1 MTLMFRT
8 YPLDLGHVVIN
19 KKWNGAISW
28 LFLNYQLSHFK
39 PCWQNNY
46 CCTKTNTNCVH
57 RQLHDKL
64 WDAICIVSYVDN
76 LDLLHC
82 AVLSLNVES
91 LLSLISME
99 SVGLSTLSSLVWTY
113 DVRVRKLFSY
123 LSNLLI

>member
-8 YPLDLGHVVIN
+8 YRLDLGHVVIN
-19 KKWNGAISW
+19 KKWNGPISW

-64 WDAICIVSYVDN
+64 WDAICIVSYVDD

-91 LLSLISME
+91 LLSLLSLISME
-99 SVGLSTLSSLVWTY
+99 FFGRLKYTPYISLN
-113 DVRVRKLFSY
+113 VRCTCKETFLVF
-123 LSNLLI
+123 I